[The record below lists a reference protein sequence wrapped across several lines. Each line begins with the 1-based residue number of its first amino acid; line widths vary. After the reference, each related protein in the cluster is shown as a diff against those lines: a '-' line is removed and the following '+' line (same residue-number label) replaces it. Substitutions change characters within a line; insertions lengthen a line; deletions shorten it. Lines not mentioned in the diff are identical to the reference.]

1 MIHLSFAPN
10 SPPLYQQIYQQYK
23 QQIYQGIW
31 KAHERLPSKR
41 ALAAELG
48 ISITTVDTAYAQLVS
63 EGFIQPLPKKGF
75 FVCPLETLTQRQPK
89 VIEPYNEKAEQK
101 EVLVDFST
109 AGIDEIHFPY
119 NTWRRLM
126 KNVFNEYDKT
136 LLKRTAPQGSQELR
150 EAISKY
156 LYEAR
161 GVNCRQ
167 EQIVIGAGV
176 DNLLQI
182 LSYILDKSWTIAMEN
197 PVYNRAYQMFNRMG
211 HKVLPVDID
220 GEGIP
225 VEPLQ
230 EINRVAVYITPSH
243 QFPLGISM
251 PVGRRV
257 RLLNWAKAH
266 KERYII
272 EDDYDSEFRYN
283 TKPLPSLQ
291 SIDTHGRVIYLGSFS
306 KSIAPSLRISFMVLP
321 DALLSIYRQDY
332 GVFSSPVSGFEQKV
346 LNEFIRQGHFE
357 RHLNKMRLLYKNKRA
372 LMDEALRTFEGR
384 IEVSGE
390 SAGHHLLV
398 RMNAGMSEAEMCRSA
413 LEKGVRVYPI
423 SPYFVGQM
431 PLQYEGN
438 VLLGYGAL
446 SGAEICQGI
455 SLLKKAWLR

>member
-1 MIHLSFAPN
+1 MIHLSFNPN

-41 ALAAELG
+41 TLAAELG
-48 ISITTVDTAYAQLVS
+48 VSITTVDTAYAQLVS

-75 FVCPLETLTQRQPK
+75 FVCPLETLTQRQPR
-89 VIEPYNEKAEQK
+89 VIEPYSEKTEEK
-101 EVLVDFST
+101 TVLVDFST
-109 AGIDEIHFPY
+109 DGIDEIHFPY
-119 NTWRRLM
+119 NTWRRIM

-136 LLKRTAPQGSQELR
+136 LLKRTSSQGSEELR

-167 EQIVIGAGV
+167 EQIVVGAGV

-230 EINRVAVYITPSH
+230 ERNRVAVYITPSH

-251 PVGRRV
+251 PIGRRV
-257 RLLNWAKAH
+257 RLLNWAKSH

-321 DALLSIYRQDY
+321 DSLLHIYRQDY

-372 LMDEALRTFEGR
+372 LMDEELRAFDGK
-384 IEVSGE
+384 IQVSGE

-398 RMNAGMSEAEMCRSA
+398 RLNAGMSEAEMCRSA
-413 LEKGVRVYPI
+413 LENGVRVYPI
-423 SPYFVGQM
+423 SPYFVGKM
-431 PLQYEGN
+431 PCQYEGN

-446 SGAEICQGI
+446 SHEEIRLGI
-455 SLLKKAWLR
+455 ALLKKAWLQ